1 MIIPSFNQSITKS
14 DNLVLLN
21 ELNINLQLATIE
33 SF

>member
-1 MIIPSFNQSITKS
+1 MIIPSLNQSIIKS

-21 ELNINLQLATIE
+21 ELNINLQLATIK